1 MDGVGG
7 RFAFA
12 TPVNRGIVAKEVT
25 MHPVTR
31 GSAALILS
39 LALPAAALAQAG
51 EQKPP
56 AKPMAKPPMHHIV
69 PAASV
74 KFSPFEVPGFPSGTQ
89 LAVIHGNPN
98 AASGSYVIRL
108 SFPDGYKFPAHWHPG
123 AENLTVLQ
131 GELIL
136 AMGDKEGAGTSETYS
151 AGTFI
156 YIPGK
161 EAHYGGARGA
171 TVVQLHGQAPFKIVL
186 SAPAAK

>member
-1 MDGVGG
+1 M
-7 RFAFA
+7 
-12 TPVNRGIVAKEVT
+12 N
-25 MHPVTR
+25 PVTR
-31 GSAALILS
+31 GTGALILS

-51 EQKPP
+51 EKKPP
-56 AKPMAKPPMHHIV
+56 AKPMAKAPMHHIV

-89 LAVIHGNPN
+89 LAVIHGNPT

-108 SFPDGYKFPAHWHPG
+108 SWPDGYKFPAHYHPG
-123 AENLTVLQ
+123 AENLTVLS
-131 GELIL
+131 GELVL
-136 AMGDKEGAGTSETYS
+136 AMGDKEGAGTPETYS

-156 YIPGK
+156 YIPAR
-161 EAHYGGARGA
+161 EAHYGGSKGA

>member
-1 MDGVGG
+1 M
-7 RFAFA
+7 
-12 TPVNRGIVAKEVT
+12 N
-25 MHPVTR
+25 PVTR
-31 GSAALILS
+31 GSVALIAS
-39 LALPAAALAQAG
+39 LALPAVALAQAG
-51 EQKPP
+51 EKKPP
-56 AKPMAKPPMHHIV
+56 VKPMAVHLMHHIV

-74 KFSPFEVPGFPSGTQ
+74 KFSPFEVPGFPTGTQ
-89 LAVIHGNPN
+89 LAVIHGDPM

-136 AMGDKEGAGTSETYS
+136 AMGDKEGAGTPETYS

-156 YIPGK
+156 FIPGK
-161 EAHYGGARGA
+161 EAHYGGARGP